1 MLRNGSAR
9 FGPKRWTVENITDVA
24 NTRKCAHEQCQC
36 LVPPTEEYCSDYC
49 SDADDVGEIVLQCDC
64 GHPACRLE

>member
-9 FGPKRWTVENITDVA
+9 FGRKRWTVENITDVA

-49 SDADDVGEIVLQCDC
+49 SDADDVGEIVLQC
-64 GHPACRLE
+64 